1 MQVWMQIQYLEEV
14 HSLHI
19 HAAIVKIQDHTKI
32 CIISQYKDFTIKPL
46 EL

>member
-19 HAAIVKIQDHTKI
+19 HAAVVKIQEYTNI
-32 CIISQYKDFTIKPL
+32 YITLQYTVFTIKPL
-46 EL
+46 KL

>member
-14 HSLHI
+14 HSLYI
-19 HAAIVKIQDHTKI
+19 HAMIVKIQEYTNI
-32 CIISQYKDFTIKPL
+32 RIISQYKVFTIKPL